1 MPLLSQRTARLGTEN
16 AFRIAPYIAE
26 AEASGLRV
34 IRCNLGQPDF
44 PVPGHI
50 REELKRQI
58 DGGQGGYCDPQGILP
73 LRNAIARQMRE
84 RGIEAAPERVVV
96 FPGVKPSIGLVQ
108 LAYTDPGDEV
118 IYPSPGFPIY
128 ESFIDYVSAEPVPLF
143 LREENGFTVSAEE
156 LDRLITRFTRL
167 VFLNF
172 PSNPTGGVAT
182 REQLESLAAVLQ
194 ARLPEDARIFSDEI
208 YEDIVFDGRRHQSI
222 ATLPGMAGRTIVV
235 SGVSKSYAWP
245 GGRVG
250 WALFPTVE
258 EAQVFRNLNINY
270 FSCVSSW
277 AQEGARIA
285 LESPLSKPVVQRM
298 VQAFQERRD
307 VVVKG
312 LNAIDGIRCS
322 LPGGAFYAWPNVAG
336 VCERLGVFD
345 AHRSLPAA
353 ERERTSPSTLLQMF
367 ILLRHGVAT
376 LDRRSFGRIG
386 AEREQ
391 FLRLSV
397 ATGLDDLREAVQRIG
412 AAAHD
417 ARGFQEFM
425 RDTQERRPW

>member
-1 MPLLSQRTARLGTEN
+1 
-16 AFRIAPYIAE
+16 
-26 AEASGLRV
+26 
-34 IRCNLGQPDF
+34 
-44 PVPGHI
+44 
-50 REELKRQI
+50 
-58 DGGQGGYCDPQGILP
+58 
-73 LRNAIARQMRE
+73 
-84 RGIEAAPERVVV
+84 VV

-108 LAYTDPGDEV
+108 QAYTDPGDEV

-194 ARLPEDARIFSDEI
+194 ARLPEDARVYSDEI
-208 YEDIVFDGRRHQSI
+208 YEDIVFDGRQHQSI

-285 LESPLSKPVVQRM
+285 LESTLSKPVVQRM

-345 AHRSLPAA
+345 AHRSLSAA

-376 LDRRSFGRIG
+376 MDRRSFGRIG
-386 AEREQ
+386 AAREQ